1 MSITQDEVDQVY
13 LEQQR
18 KRKRDIADQ
27 AEENNNRLAYPKDYR
42 GIRYYMT
49 QYSTYII
56 PDIEGLE
63 GLFTSPYF
71 VRVAIDSFLAKQ
83 DTVNE

>member
-1 MSITQDEVDQVY
+1 MITQEEMDKLYRD
-13 LEQQR
+13 QQR
-18 KRKRDIADQ
+18 KKKQDIADQ
-27 AEENNNRLAYPKDYR
+27 AEQDNARLSYPKDYR

-71 VRVAIDSFLAKQ
+71 VRVAIDSFLVKKEG
-83 DTVNE
+83 DS

>member
-1 MSITQDEVDQVY
+1 MSITQDEVDQLY

-18 KRKRDIADQ
+18 KKKKDIADQ
-27 AEENNNRLAYPKDYR
+27 AEVDNSKLAYPKDYR

-71 VRVAIDSFLAKQ
+71 VRVAIDRFLDRK
-83 DTVNE
+83 EG